1 MTWKDYQRK
10 GQVAAHVTSKAG
22 LDELR
27 AAVRRNLDDAAIE
40 ELSDDNRFGIAYQ
53 AALLVAKMAIAC
65 AGYRVKGQG
74 AHHTTFE
81 VMPLALG
88 AKHRKT
94 ADYFD
99 RCRRKR
105 NDIAYDSQG
114 VVSSADALELIKQ
127 STAFASDVEAWIAKN
142 HASLI

>member
-1 MTWKDYQRK
+1 
-10 GQVAAHVTSKAG
+10 
-22 LDELR
+22 LR
-27 AAVRRNLDDAAIE
+27 AAIQRNLDDASID

-74 AHHTTFE
+74 AHHTTFQ
-81 VMPLALG
+81 VVPLALG
-88 AKHRKT
+88 ASYQT
-94 ADYFD
+94 LADYLD

-114 VVSSADALELIKQ
+114 IVSSADVDELVKRATQ
-127 STAFASDVEAWIAKN
+127 FAADVEAWIATQ
-142 HASLI
+142 HPSLV